1 MTTTPLWQWSAV
13 DTAKAIAAGEIT
25 SEAVVGAH
33 LERMHAAN
41 PALNAVVVDLG
52 DQAMAEAVAADR
64 ARASGAALDLL
75 HGVPVTIKINLD
87 VTGQANSNGVVGF
100 KDVIA
105 PGDSPVVSN
114 LRGAG
119 AIVIGMTNTP
129 EFSMRWFTD
138 NPLHGL
144 TLNPWDPAITCGG
157 SSGGAGSS
165 VAAGIGCIAHGNDI
179 GGSLRWPAYCNGV
192 STIKPTQGR
201 IPAFNPSAGAERPLI
216 AQLMS
221 CQGPLAR
228 SVADVRLGLEVMSR
242 RDPRDPWWVPAPPSG
257 PPATQPIK
265 VALARLPGDID
276 IDPTL
281 KGLIDQAA
289 GYLSDA
295 GYAVAEV
302 DIPDVAAAWRLWC
315 DLISTEIATLQLPQM
330 RSLGSDAFSQAIDG
344 MLGLANIL
352 DGEGYMRGVSAR
364 TGLIREWMMF
374 LEDWPVILAPASV
387 QPTPAVNADLSGEAR
402 LRRFF
407 LNDFRYISAINVLGL
422 PAVVTP
428 IGMVGAGPV
437 GAQLIA
443 SRYREDLALDAAAAI
458 EARVGAMAPRLWAR
472 A

>member
-1 MTTTPLWQWSAV
+1 MNETPIWQWSA
-13 DTAKAIAAGEIT
+13 TATATAIRSGAISA
-25 SEAVVGAH
+25 EAVVEAH
-33 LERMHAAN
+33 TVRMRQAN
-41 PALNAVVVDLG
+41 PALNAVVVDLT
-52 DQAMAEAVAADR
+52 DQALEAARAADC
-64 ARASGAALDLL
+64 AQAAGEALDVL

-100 KDVIA
+100 KDMIA
-105 PGDSPVVSN
+105 PGDSPVVAN

-144 TLNPWDPAITCGG
+144 TRNPWDPEITCGG

-179 GGSLRWPAYCNGV
+179 GGSLRWPAFCNGV

-201 IPAFNPSAGAERPLI
+201 IPAFNPSAVAERPLM
-216 AQLMS
+216 AQFMS
-221 CQGPLAR
+221 SQGPLAR
-228 SVADVRLGLEVMSR
+228 EVADVRLGLEVMSR
-242 RDPRDPWWVPAPPSG
+242 RDPRDPWWVPAPLTG
-257 PPATQPIK
+257 PPAKRPIK
-265 VALARLPGDID
+265 VAVARLPGDID
-276 IDPTL
+276 IDPEL
-281 KGLIDQAA
+281 KGLIDRAA

-295 GYAVAEV
+295 GYEVAET

-315 DLISTEIATLQLPQM
+315 DLISTEISTLQLPQM
-330 RSLGSDAFSQAIDG
+330 RQLGSPAFSQALDG

-352 DGEGYMRGVSAR
+352 GAEGYMRGISHR
-364 TGLIREWMMF
+364 TRLIRDWMMF

-428 IGMVGAGPV
+428 IGLAAGAPV

-443 SRYREDLALDAAAAI
+443 SRYREDLCLDAAAVI
-458 EARVGAMAPRLWAR
+458 EARVGVMAKTLWAR
-472 A
+472 E